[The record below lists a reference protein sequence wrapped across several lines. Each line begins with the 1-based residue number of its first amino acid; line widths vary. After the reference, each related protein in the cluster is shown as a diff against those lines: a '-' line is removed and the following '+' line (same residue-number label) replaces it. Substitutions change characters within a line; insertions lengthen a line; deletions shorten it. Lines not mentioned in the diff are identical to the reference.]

1 LAKKPPKLKVKK
13 LKDLTPRFGIGE
25 WFGKLLTQT
34 DTAERRYYAIEV
46 LKEKKLREKQ
56 PCPFQ
61 RRLQWPSIPSGQP
74 RSALGGSVSS
84 SKA

>member
-1 LAKKPPKLKVKK
+1 MAKKPPKPKVKK
-13 LKDLTPRFGIGE
+13 LKDLTPRFGIDE

-34 DTAERRYYAIEV
+34 DTAERRYDATEV

-61 RRLQWPSIPSGQP
+61 
-74 RSALGGSVSS
+74 
-84 SKA
+84 